1 MPPGIPPNTPHPSS
15 WATTRVA
22 PTPLKDSGRTPTS
35 SFRAQSRNPCFPALQ
50 LGCCDYAQH
59 DGVCRAPLPPI
70 THTIPR
76 HSSLLI
82 MGNHKVAPT
91 PLKDSGRT
99 PTSLFRAQSRNPCFP
114 ALQLGCCDYAQH
126 DGVCRA
132 PLPPHH
138 PHHSPSFLTPHHEQ
152 PQGLRLRPSKTA
164 AEPQLRHS
172 APSRGIHVSL
182 HSNLDAAT
190 TRSMTACAGHRY
202 PPSPTPFPVIP
213 HFSS

>member
-1 MPPGIPPNTPHPSS
+1 MTACAGHRYPPITHTIPRHSS
-15 WATTRVA
+15 LLIMNNHKVA

-99 PTSLFRAQSRNPCFP
+99 PTSSFRAQSRNPCFP

-138 PHHSPSFLTPHHEQ
+138 PHHSPSFLTPHHGQ
-152 PQGLRLRPSKTA
+152 PQGCAYAPQRQRQNPNFVIPRAVAESMFPCTPTWMLRLRA
-164 AEPQLRHS
+164 A
-172 APSRGIHVSL
+172 
-182 HSNLDAAT
+182 
-190 TRSMTACAGHRY
+190 
-202 PPSPTPFPVIP
+202 
-213 HFSS
+213 